1 MPWPPLLLFRVAR
14 EEIKMKRIVFV
25 LVLAVSCVSANPEAQ
40 KVRITN
46 NPDVVRGC
54 EFLGNVLRCC
64 AEETLKLR
72 TYKLGGNV
80 VYIVGKAVYIHG
92 VGNPGLNG
100 TGEAYR
106 CR

>member
-1 MPWPPLLLFRVAR
+1 MRRCSTHGTSPTASCTTSAHIALVAQVASQYLAQR
-14 EEIKMKRIVFV
+14 AVAEELRI
-25 LVLAVSCVSANPEAQ
+25 
-40 KVRITN
+40 
-46 NPDVVRGC
+46 
-54 EFLGNVLRCC
+54 